1 MKVGIG
7 FPSSTPLN
15 VYLVQGVRRFFI
27 KCFGIV
33 VVDYTGDVK
42 RYLISFF
49 EIIRGK

>member
-1 MKVGIG
+1 MNEGGYWFSVKYAVER
-7 FPSSTPLN
+7 
-15 VYLVQGVRRFFI
+15 VQGVRRFFI

-33 VVDYTGDVK
+33 GVDYTGDVK